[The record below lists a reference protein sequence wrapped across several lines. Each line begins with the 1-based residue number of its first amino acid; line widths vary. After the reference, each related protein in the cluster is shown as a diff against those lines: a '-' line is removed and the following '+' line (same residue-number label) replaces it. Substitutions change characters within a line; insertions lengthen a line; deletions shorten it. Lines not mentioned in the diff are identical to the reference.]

1 MAPDTSTGPVVVGV
15 DGSEQ
20 SLHAARMAAVE
31 ADLRGVELH
40 VVHCVDIQ
48 PAILHLPGG
57 TTDTREI
64 AQAQHDSVH
73 GKVGEALGDHS
84 YERVGLEGYPPDE
97 LADYIREVGAGL
109 LVLGSRGRGR
119 VAGAVLGS
127 TSLRSLEQAEVP
139 VLIVK

>member
-1 MAPDTSTGPVVVGV
+1 MIGTSTGPVVVGV

-20 SLHAARMAAVE
+20 SIHAARMAADE
-31 ADLRGVELH
+31 AALRGVELH
-40 VVHCVDIQ
+40 VVHCVDIH
-48 PAILHLPGG
+48 PAVLHLPGG

-64 AQAQHDSVH
+64 AKRQHDSVH
-73 GKVGEALGDHS
+73 DTIGEALGDLS
-84 YERVGLEGYPPDE
+84 YERTGREGYPPDE
-97 LADYIREVGAGL
+97 LTDYTEEVGAGL

-127 TSLRSLEQAEVP
+127 TSLRCLEQSKIP

>member
-1 MAPDTSTGPVVVGV
+1 MPGMSEGPVVVGV

-20 SLHAARMAAVE
+20 SIDAARLAAEE
-31 ADLRGVELH
+31 AQLREVELH

-48 PAILHLPGG
+48 PAILHLPEG

-64 AQAQHDSVH
+64 ARRQHDAVH
-73 GKVGEALGDHS
+73 DAVGEALGGIS
-84 YERVGLEGYPPDE
+84 YERVGREGYAPDE
-97 LADYIREVGAGL
+97 LTDYIDEVGASL

-127 TSLRSLEQAEVP
+127 TSLRCVEQAKIP

>member
-1 MAPDTSTGPVVVGV
+1 MVVGV

-20 SLHAARMAAVE
+20 SIHAAEVAATE
-31 ADLRGVELH
+31 ADLRDVEMH

-48 PAILHLPGG
+48 PAVLHLPGG

-64 AQAQHDSVH
+64 ARSRHDAVH
-73 GKVGEALGDHS
+73 DAIGAALGDRP
-84 YERVGLEGYPPDE
+84 YVRVGLEGYPPDE
-97 LADYIREVGAGL
+97 LADYTEEVGASL

-127 TSLRSLEQAEVP
+127 TSLRCLEQVSIP

>member
-1 MAPDTSTGPVVVGV
+1 MVGV
-15 DGSEQ
+15 DGSDQ
-20 SLHAARMAAVE
+20 SVHAAKIAGAE
-31 ADLRGVELH
+31 AELRGVDLH

-48 PAILHLPGG
+48 PAILHLREG

-64 AQAQHDSVH
+64 ASAQHDAIH
-73 GKVGEALGDHS
+73 DKVAESLGDRA
-84 YERVGLEGYPPDE
+84 YTRVGREGYPPDE
-97 LADYIREVGAGL
+97 LVDYTGEVGAGL

-127 TSLRSLEQAEVP
+127 TSLRCLEQAEIP

>member
-1 MAPDTSTGPVVVGV
+1 
-15 DGSEQ
+15 
-20 SLHAARMAAVE
+20 
-31 ADLRGVELH
+31 

-48 PAILHLPGG
+48 PAVLHLPGG

-64 AQAQHDSVH
+64 AKAQHATVH
-73 GKVGEALGDHS
+73 DKVGEALGERS
-84 YERVGLEGYPPDE
+84 FERVGLEGYPPDE
-97 LADYIREVGAGL
+97 LADYTGGVGADL

-127 TSLRSLEQAEVP
+127 TSLRCLEQAEVP

>member
-1 MAPDTSTGPVVVGV
+1 MNAVASGPVVVGV

-20 SLHAARMAAVE
+20 SIHAARMAAEE
-31 ADLRGVELH
+31 ARLRGAELH
-40 VVHCVDIQ
+40 VVHCVDIK
-48 PAILHLPGG
+48 PAVLHLPEG

-64 AQAQHDSVH
+64 AKRQHDAVH
-73 GKVGEALGDHS
+73 DAIGDALGNIA
-84 YERVGLEGYPPDE
+84 YERVGREGYAPDE
-97 LADYIREVGAGL
+97 LTDYTEEVGAGL

-127 TSLRSLEQAEVP
+127 TSLRCLEQAKIP